1 MYTVFVSHSTTAEDM
16 PYVNWFHSTL
26 QSRGMGCYVAMWYR
40 EPGRLITD
48 KVKAAINASDV
59 VLVLWTKGGRDSQFV
74 NQEVGYAEDKK
85 PIIPLVEK
93 GVALEG
99 FLYGRDHIEFERQNP
114 IGALDATLNYIYNLK
129 LTKEQQERA
138 TAAALV
144 LLGVLFLGAI
154 ASSR

>member
-1 MYTVFVSHSTTAEDM
+1 MYTVFVSHSTSPEDM
-16 PYVNWFHSTL
+16 PYVTWFHSTL
-26 QSRGMGCYVAMWYR
+26 QSRGIGCYVAEWYR

-48 KVKAAINASDV
+48 KTKAAINASDI

-85 PIIPLVEK
+85 PTIPLVEE
-93 GVALEG
+93 GVTLEG
-99 FLYGRDHIEFERQNP
+99 FLYGRDHIEFDRQNP
-114 IGALDATLNYIYNLK
+114 GNALNATLNYIYNLK

-138 TAAALV
+138 STAALV
-144 LLGVLFLGAI
+144 LLGILFLGAI